1 MTITALMYSFS
12 YLEPVF
18 LFGTYLELLA
28 EPGKQGTLGHHS
40 LERLMQWVCGSERL
54 WCHQAAQ
61 GWGGCDL
68 AIHLQLQVKR
78 HRGLINPGPI
88 FSDPS
93 ACTLSSWDLMA
104 LYFFFCL
111 HTELKLSHGMRVCG
125 HHSLSNKIYKK
136 SKPTKQKNFIKAGR
150 FGPED
155 IVYWFLP

>member
-78 HRGLINPGPI
+78 HRGLINLGPSSVTPLPALFLPEI
-88 FSDPS
+88 SWPYISSFVF
-93 ACTLSSWDLMA
+93 TLSSSCPMA
-104 LYFFFCL
+104 WEFVDTILYPI
-111 HTELKLSHGMRVCG
+111 K
-125 HHSLSNKIYKK
+125 
-136 SKPTKQKNFIKAGR
+136 FIKNQNQTNKKT
-150 FGPED
+150 
-155 IVYWFLP
+155 L